1 MSEPKNNSMLYE
13 PYAGF
18 MSNLTDKLADVD
30 TDLPIHKQHI
40 AGLLGRITSGK
51 YTYLKLLD
59 GTNVEYIKVSNYDG
73 ALVVERGL
81 ELTEPKTFPVG
92 TCIMWELTPT
102 AIRDIICQM
111 ECCG

>member
-1 MSEPKNNSMLYE
+1 MSEPKNSSMLYE

-59 GTNVEYIKVSNYDG
+59 GTNVEYIKVSNLSG

-92 TCIMWELTPT
+92 TCIKWELTPT